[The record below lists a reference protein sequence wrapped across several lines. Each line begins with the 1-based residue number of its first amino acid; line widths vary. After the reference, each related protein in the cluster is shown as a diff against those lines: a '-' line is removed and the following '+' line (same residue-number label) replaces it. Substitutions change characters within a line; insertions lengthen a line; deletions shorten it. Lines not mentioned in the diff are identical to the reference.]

1 MVVRN
6 LQTELLLELVFSA
19 SNEIDEQLILK
30 KSIPLYLRKLNC
42 FLAGVLKN
50 TNEGTEEIM
59 VMPFVANKSGDWSK
73 IKNYFK
79 YKLPRESEPCIQSE
93 FNNVLYYAFCLEN
106 YGLLILGRKKPFDD
120 NLTYELK
127 PVVNHLGKSLIR
139 ATEIEQRKKA
149 EKSLIE
155 SEQRLRTLS
164 HAITAGIFIYND
176 SGILF
181 ANPAAEQYTGYSNST
196 LLKMQFDHLIHPNF
210 KSLFRENEAMESKG
224 YIKTQFEVK
233 IVEKNGSHRW
243 LNLTKDIMQWQGG
256 YATVISAFDI
266 TRRKQTEERLRESE
280 QRLNLS
286 LVVNKASVF
295 ENNYETGEVIT
306 TPDLYYSLGYLQSD
320 IPVNMDDLIKFVHVD
335 DIDQVTQTIEK
346 YFKGETSE
354 YYAEF
359 RMRAKNGHYT
369 WVNDRGKI
377 VQRNDKGEPTVLLG
391 ISQDISNRKKVEKEL
406 VKAMDKAVESDRL
419 KSAFL
424 ANMSH
429 EIRTPLNSIIGFAQL
444 LSENHVEQEDKAEYV
459 NLIEQSGVRMLSII
473 NDIIDISK
481 IEAGQMEVYISDVRI
496 NEHIEYIYKLF
507 KSEVDNNGIALSFRN
522 GLSLNESLIKTDSEK
537 LYAVLTNLVK
547 NAIKFTDKGEI
558 NIGYKKKDN
567 FLEFYVTDSGSGISA
582 EQLESIFDRFIQGS
596 QPLNSQYQGSG
607 LGLSISKAYVE
618 LLGGKIWVESEV
630 GKGTTFRFTM
640 PIA

>member
-1 MVVRN
+1 
-6 LQTELLLELVFSA
+6 
-19 SNEIDEQLILK
+19 
-30 KSIPLYLRKLNC
+30 
-42 FLAGVLKN
+42 
-50 TNEGTEEIM
+50 
-59 VMPFVANKSGDWSK
+59 
-73 IKNYFK
+73 
-79 YKLPRESEPCIQSE
+79 
-93 FNNVLYYAFCLEN
+93 
-106 YGLLILGRKKPFDD
+106 
-120 NLTYELK
+120 
-127 PVVNHLGKSLIR
+127 
-139 ATEIEQRKKA
+139 
-149 EKSLIE
+149 
-155 SEQRLRTLS
+155 
-164 HAITAGIFIYND
+164 
-176 SGILF
+176 
-181 ANPAAEQYTGYSNST
+181 
-196 LLKMQFDHLIHPNF
+196 
-210 KSLFRENEAMESKG
+210 
-224 YIKTQFEVK
+224 
-233 IVEKNGSHRW
+233 
-243 LNLTKDIMQWQGG
+243 
-256 YATVISAFDI
+256 
-266 TRRKQTEERLRESE
+266 
-280 QRLNLS
+280 
-286 LVVNKASVF
+286 VNKASVF